1 MTHFVR
7 NFVALFVAIN
17 PISVLTFFV
26 ALTADCAPALKLK
39 LSVKSVLVAFAVM
52 LFFIVV
58 AEFIIEAMGLSLRSF
73 QVAGGIILFLVAISL
88 VLGTGEIG
96 SPSARTDYDGMAIFP
111 LAVPGICGP
120 ATMLTAMV
128 LADDNRF
135 GMLEQLQT
143 ALAGAA
149 RSRNH
154 TRVAPVCR
162 TDPSGDRYRRGK
174 RNQACH
180 GDALGSLCGE
190 TCVLW
195 SCTLARS
202 TRALARTE
210 PLNERAQLD
219 HAGRSRRQ
227 APDAGNRMQPV

>member
-26 ALTADCAPALKLK
+26 ALTADCAPALKHK
-39 LSVKSVLVAFAVM
+39 LSVKSVLVAFAVI

-120 ATMLTAMV
+120 ATMLT
-128 LADDNRF
+128 
-135 GMLEQLQT
+135 
-143 ALAGAA
+143 
-149 RSRNH
+149 
-154 TRVAPVCR
+154 
-162 TDPSGDRYRRGK
+162 RRW
-174 RNQACH
+174 C
-180 GDALGSLCGE
+180 
-190 TCVLW
+190 
-195 SCTLARS
+195 
-202 TRALARTE
+202 
-210 PLNERAQLD
+210 
-219 HAGRSRRQ
+219 
-227 APDAGNRMQPV
+227 